1 MNKLKQ
7 KLTQFFQ
14 GRYGNDELNRT
25 ISIAV
30 LVVYF
35 VGVLLQNNIVMSIA
49 VAGMFYSM
57 YRTLSRDFWTRS
69 AENRKYLD
77 FIQLNKMRFE
87 QRKTHRIFKCKGC
100 GKNVRVPK
108 GKGKIEVRCPKCGN
122 RSIHRT

>member
-1 MNKLKQ
+1 MKKLKQ
-7 KLTQFFQ
+7 KFMQFMQ

-25 ISIAV
+25 ISIAA
-30 LVVYF
+30 LVVY
-35 VGVLLQNNIVMSIA
+35 VIGVLLQNQILVSVA
-49 VAGMFYSM
+49 VAGMFY
-57 YRTLSRDFWTRS
+57 TLIRCMSRDYWTRS

-100 GKNVRVPK
+100 GKNIRVPK